1 MERPNIRARH
11 LSPRHVAG
19 AAAVALLL
27 AATGTACGKDE
38 VKATKDTN
46 TSSSTTATSGSAV
59 APAGGLAGT
68 SWKLAGAVANTVP
81 TLAFDKAG
89 TFSAN
94 TGCNTINGSW
104 SSKGDA
110 LTLKAGPM
118 TQMACMD
125 AAATAQETSIV
136 KAFGEVAKFDQTE
149 KALTLLD
156 AGGKDLLS
164 YEAVSGDLAGT
175 SWKGTGVN
183 TGSALVTSALV
194 EKVTLDFGTD
204 GTVSGSDGCNTFK
217 GTYTLDGDVI
227 SFSELASTKQA
238 CAADVQE
245 VADQYVAGLAAATK
259 VERSG
264 NSLTLRDDTGA
275 MQFTAT
281 LAS

>member
-1 MERPNIRARH
+1 MERSNTRARH
-11 LSPRHVAG
+11 LSRRHAAG
-19 AAAVALLL
+19 AAAMALLL
-27 AATGTACGKDE
+27 TAAGAGCGKDE
-38 VKATKDTN
+38 VKATKDST
-46 TSSSTTATSGSAV
+46 TPPSTTAAAGSSMK
-59 APAGGLAGT
+59 PASGLAGT
-68 SWKLAGAVANTVP
+68 SWKLTGAVANTVP

-94 TGCNTINGSW
+94 TGCNTLNGSW
-104 SSKGDA
+104 TAKGDA

-118 TQMACMD
+118 TQMACLD
-125 AAATAQETSIV
+125 AAANTQETTIV
-136 KAFGEVAKFDQTE
+136 DAFAKVAKFNQTDTSL
-149 KALTLLD
+149 KLLD
-156 AGGKDLLS
+156 ASGKDLLA

-194 EKVTLDFGTD
+194 EKVTLDFGAD
-204 GTVSGSDGCNTFK
+204 GTVSGSDGCNTFT
-217 GTYTLDGDVI
+217 GTYTLDGANV
-227 SFSELASTKQA
+227 SFSELASTKKA

-264 NSLTLRDDTGA
+264 NSLTLRDDAGA